1 LVTWRRLNG
10 NIACPPVGLSTPSFH
25 MNISS
30 NPSTLKSGEILD
42 LPWGRITWLVSQS
55 LHNSATM
62 TVGRVVIKAGH
73 GNPVHRHPNCDEVLH
88 VLHGRIEHSLGAAR
102 FVMNAG
108 DAISIPA
115 GEWHNAQALD
125 GTEAEMVIC
134 FSSANRTT
142 ETAGTETAGTEA

>member
-1 LVTWRRLNG
+1 
-10 NIACPPVGLSTPSFH
+10 
-25 MNISS
+25 MNAPS
-30 NPSTLKSGEILD
+30 NPIAFKSGEVLD

-55 LHNSATM
+55 LGNSAMM

-73 GNPVHRHPNCDEVLH
+73 GNPIHRHPNCDEVLH
-88 VLHGRIEHSLGAAR
+88 VLRGRIEHSLGTSKY
-102 FVMNAG
+102 VLNAG

-115 GEWHNAQALD
+115 GEWHNARALD

-142 ETAGTETAGTEA
+142 ETTGAEA